1 MGQSMNTDTSE
12 QAFPF
17 VLKQFRTDYGLTQ
30 QQLANWLEISRST
43 LKSWEKGDP
52 KRQPHVLTKEGVKGR
67 FLLWLELDEVGRKLQ
82 SSPVAN
88 SPGQS

>member
-1 MGQSMNTDTSE
+1 MGQSMTTETSE
-12 QAFPF
+12 TAFPF

-67 FLLWLELDEVGRKLQ
+67 FLLWLELDEAGRKLQ
-82 SSPVAN
+82 SNPVAN
-88 SPGQS
+88 SPKPS

>member
-12 QAFPF
+12 QAFPA
-17 VLKQFRTDYGLTQ
+17 VLRRFRTDYGLTQ

-52 KRQPHVLTKEGVKGR
+52 KRQPHVLTKEGVLAR
-67 FLLWLELDEVGRKLQ
+67 LTLYEQELLCG
-82 SSPVAN
+82 PVAN
-88 SPGQS
+88 SPGQA